1 MTSLAEIGKFSQVD
15 LVVINGSPQS
25 AKFSDGKLAPSVE
38 LGRLEKYL

>member
-25 AKFSDGKLAPSVE
+25 AKFQTE
-38 LGRLEKYL
+38 RRLRA